1 MGHAA
6 CHQRNPMPPRL
17 RFAVLSLTSIAF
29 TQAVQADQLAAIKA
43 KGAPDCRTPDMDEP
57 NSFI

>member
-1 MGHAA
+1 
-6 CHQRNPMPPRL
+6 MPPRL